1 MIRLL
6 ARSALVFSL
15 LLTVGCGDDDD
26 PSGPGT
32 PTVLTSGVPVTG
44 ISGGGN
50 ASQKLYRISVTSGAT
65 RLLITTSST
74 AAGDVDLYVKRGT
87 PPTLTSIDDDCDS
100 ENEDNNE
107 VCDLPSPA
115 AGEWYI
121 LLVGYAAYSGVTLTA
136 TVTRP

>member
-6 ARSALVFSL
+6 ARSALVFAL
-15 LLTVGCGDDDD
+15 VLAGCGDDDD
-26 PSGPGT
+26 PPTGPGT
-32 PTVLTSGVPVTG
+32 PVTLTSGVPVTG
-44 ISGGGN
+44 IAGGDG
-50 ASQKLYRISVTSGAT
+50 SQKLYQITLAAGAT

-74 AAGDVDLYVKRGT
+74 AAGDVDMYVKRCT
-87 PPTLTSIDDDCDS
+87 PPTLTSTDDDCDS

-121 LLVGYAAYSGVTLTA
+121 LLVGFAAYSGVTLTA

>member
-15 LLTVGCGDDDD
+15 LLAGCGDDDD
-26 PSGPGT
+26 PSGPGAPVT
-32 PTVLTSGVPVTG
+32 LTSGVPVTG

-50 ASQKLYRISVTSGAT
+50 FSQKLYRITVASGAT
-65 RLLITTSST
+65 RLLITTNSS

-87 PPTLTSIDDDCDS
+87 PPTLTSTDDDCDS
-100 ENEDNNE
+100 DLEGNNE

-121 LLVGYAAYSGVTLTA
+121 LLVGFQAYSGVTLTA